1 MNDHKDDWQRGNESN
16 LSSMER
22 LIHHQEWLKKQHKD
36 VKEKIQSRIEIEEP
50 PVVGFPKD

>member
-36 VKEKIQSRIEIEEP
+36 VKEKIQSRIKIEEP